1 MASNNESD
9 PRLPIENRVALTF
22 AMIGRNKRLPDIMQ
36 AAATI
41 SEADEQGAP
50 ESVSNELLQAFV
62 NLAPQIVRNQAG
74 QFVLVT
80 GCLIHLFALAS
91 NTTSRRGLRKAFFRR
106 LGISPSQGYRCED
119 VWKRFGA
126 ALLAESNLT
135 KAFTA
140 GEPLKLLA
148 ASSTPEA
155 ARAESLDLARQGK
168 EIDTRTA
175 EELIRKHLHGA
186 ESDESVA
193 ARPSDEPRLWKFV
206 GAQVRILI
214 SGKPKSE
221 FPNPEGLIHELE
233 AAIKFLRG

>member
-1 MASNNESD
+1 MANSD
-9 PRLPIENRVALTF
+9 QLEPRLPIENRVALTF

-41 SEADEQGAP
+41 SEADERGAP
-50 ESVSNELLQAFV
+50 ESVNNDLLQAFV

-119 VWKRFGA
+119 VWKRFGT

-175 EELIRKHLHGA
+175 EELIRKHSLEAQSG
-186 ESDESVA
+186 EGGD
-193 ARPSDEPRLWKFV
+193 ARPLEERKLWKFV
-206 GAQVRILI
+206 GARVRIRI
-214 SGKPKSE
+214 SGKAKSE
-221 FPNPEGLIHELE
+221 FPNPQGLIHELE